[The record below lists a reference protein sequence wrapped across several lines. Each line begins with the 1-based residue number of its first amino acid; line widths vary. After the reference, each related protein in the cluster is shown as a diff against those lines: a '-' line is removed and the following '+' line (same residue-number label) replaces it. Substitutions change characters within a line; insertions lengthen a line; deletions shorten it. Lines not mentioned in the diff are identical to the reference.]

1 MPRRELLSW
10 LYDIILLW
18 RRDSGGE
25 HSMLSRNI
33 LPRGVDNISG
43 VRNMSSRILLS
54 RGFSERHVCRRYLL
68 SRRLNNSG
76 RERNLCC
83 GLLLSSGFSER
94 HVHRRVLLSR
104 GLDNIGGK
112 WRLQSRLLS

>member
-1 MPRRELLSW
+1 MSW
-10 LYDIILLW
+10 LHDIILLW

-33 LPRGVDNISG
+33 LPRGLDNISG

-54 RGFSERHVCRRYLL
+54 RGFSEFFVLGRNIL
-68 SRRLNNSG
+68 SRRLNIIDRG
-76 RERNLCC
+76 RNLCR
-83 GLLLSSGFSER
+83 GLLLSRGRSEG
-94 HVHRRVLLSR
+94 HVRRRVLLSR
-104 GLDNIGGK
+104 GLDNIGGD